1 MLLMRATGRA
11 VPARPMTSTEA
22 IDTSSMT
29 RDELYELAKDMELE
43 GRSQLTKDELAQA
56 ISDQLGAP
64 H

>member
-1 MLLMRATGRA
+1 MSRG
-11 VPARPMTSTEA
+11 
-22 IDTSSMT
+22 
-29 RDELYELAKDMELE
+29 ELYELVKDMDIE